1 MQEPES
7 VTVNIFGTEYTL
19 RGTADAEYVQEVAAF
34 VDRRMNEVAKG
45 ASVASTARV
54 AILAAVNI
62 ADELFREQR
71 KRIEDQAT
79 LDLRE
84 AVEELTLCD
93 GVLSMR
99 LRIGQG
105 PSAGPREVLGALAL
119 GDLELHGVHLQ
130 RTAVEIQP

>member
-7 VTVNIFGTEYTL
+7 VTVNIFGAEYTL
-19 RGTADAEYVQEVAAF
+19 RGAADADYVQEVAAF

-54 AILAAVNI
+54 AILAAINI

-79 LDLRE
+79 LEDRSDH
-84 AVEELTLCD
+84 LTRMLVRGMAGD
-93 GVLSMR
+93 RPSETGGDVL
-99 LRIGQG
+99 
-105 PSAGPREVLGALAL
+105 PGA
-119 GDLELHGVHLQ
+119 
-130 RTAVEIQP
+130 